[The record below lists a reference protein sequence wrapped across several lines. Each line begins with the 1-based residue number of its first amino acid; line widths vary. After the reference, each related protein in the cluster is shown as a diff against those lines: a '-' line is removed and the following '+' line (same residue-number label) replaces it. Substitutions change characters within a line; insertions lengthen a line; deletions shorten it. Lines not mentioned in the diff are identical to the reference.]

1 VIEVWCIYEEG
12 DEEERRGGDACMNDI
27 TVGHVCS
34 CISKAALLAFIVPYL
49 GRNEREGITL
59 ILFHCSAVLPYTI
72 LH

>member
-1 VIEVWCIYEEG
+1 LRYGAFMRREMRRREG
-12 DEEERRGGDACMNDI
+12 GGDACMNDI